1 MRILV
6 TGAGGFVGRW
16 MVKDLSAAGHDVT
29 AAPPRTELDIGDAA
43 GVRALLD
50 RARPEAV
57 IHLAGLAYGPDAT
70 RDPAEAERV
79 NASGTALLME
89 GLAASCPGAHV
100 LVAGSSE
107 VYGVPDPAE
116 LPLTESSPVG
126 PVSAYGRSKLAQEE
140 AALSAGPRTGL
151 SVAVTRSFN
160 HTGPGQRPEF
170 VAPALARRILTAGA
184 EGRREISVGNVDV
197 RRDIGDVRDVV
208 RAYRL
213 IVEGLRSGAV
223 PPGSVLNVAT
233 GRSVAIREM
242 IDLLSDIAG
251 VPIAPRVDPDLV
263 RANDAPEIVG
273 DASRLR
279 ALAGW
284 EPRIPLRQTLTDL
297 VESLR

>member
-16 MVKDLSAAGHDVT
+16 MVKDLDAAGHDVM

-43 GVRALLD
+43 GIRALLD
-50 RARPEAV
+50 RARPDAV

-89 GLAASCPGAHV
+89 GLAASGLGAHV
-100 LVAGSSE
+100 MVAGSSE

-140 AALSAGPRTGL
+140 VALSAGGRTGL
-151 SVAVTRSFN
+151 RVVVTRSFN

-170 VAPALARRILTAGA
+170 VASALARRILAART

-213 IVEGLRSGAV
+213 IVEGLRSGTVA
-223 PPGSVLNVAT
+223 PGSVLNVAT

-242 IDLLSDIAG
+242 IDLLSDIVG

-279 ALAGW
+279 ALTGW

>member
-16 MVKDLSAAGHDVT
+16 MVKDLIAAGHDVT
-29 AAPPRTELDIGDAA
+29 AAPPRTELDIADAG

-50 RARPEAV
+50 RVRPEAV

-70 RDPAEAERV
+70 RDPVEAERV

-89 GLAASCPGAHV
+89 GLAVSGPGAHV

-107 VYGVPDPAE
+107 VYGVPDPAK
-116 LPLTESSPVG
+116 LPLTEASPVG

-140 AALSAGPRTGL
+140 VALSAGGRTGL
-151 SVAVTRSFN
+151 SVVVTRSFN

-170 VAPALARRILTAGA
+170 VAPALARRILAAGA

-213 IVEGLRSGAV
+213 ILEGLHSGTV

-233 GRSVAIREM
+233 GRSIAIREI

-279 ALAGW
+279 ALTGW